1 MFACIHIPNFS
12 GEVHTALLDC
22 ASAFSPRV
30 ENTAPGTVVFD
41 LEGLERLFGSYSE
54 IAEKVA
60 GHVRAAGIQA
70 HVAVASNPDAAVVA
84 ARGFAGVIV
93 LGRGTESK
101 RLRDLPLDV
110 LSPSPE
116 ILETLNRWG
125 IRTIGAFRN
134 LPVVQVSERLGQE
147 GVRLHKLAR
156 GASSRPLVPHREGLR
171 FMEVM
176 ELEYELGTIE
186 PLTFILSRMLDQICS
201 RLRTR
206 DLATHEVR
214 LVLGIY
220 VRVLHL
226 PVPVRNPKL
235 LTKLLILDLEAHPPG
250 APIQQVKVEA
260 IPTKPRAAQNGL
272 FVPLSP
278 EPEKLELTLA
288 RIAAVVGEE
297 NVGSPEVLD
306 TYRPDAFRVKKFGLA
321 RNERGLKP
329 ATTCMPTRYDQNVV
343 AGFSPRSFA
352 FRLFRPP
359 LEATVQL
366 RNSIPSWIAFQGVHG
381 PIQKLSGPWR
391 SSGDWWRPNS
401 WDREEWDIE
410 VHNLNVGPTG
420 RPLSVHR
427 LRRPPGLA
435 SAGPPTS
442 DALYRIYY
450 DVHTDRWFAE
460 GVYD

>member
-1 MFACIHIPNFS
+1 MSKLSAPGERVLRNPMFACIYIPNAS
-12 GEVHTALLDC
+12 ADTHAALLDC

-30 ENTAPGTVVFD
+30 ENTGAGTVVFD
-41 LEGLERLFGSYSE
+41 VEGLERLFGSYWE
-54 IAEKVA
+54 IAAKADEQA
-60 GHVRAAGIQA
+60 RARGIEA
-70 HVAVASNPDAAVVA
+70 NIAIASNADAAICA
-84 ARGFAGVIV
+84 ARGFGGITV
-93 LGRGTESK
+93 LNRGTERA
-101 RLRDLPLDV
+101 RLSDLPLAV

-116 ILETLNRWG
+116 ILGTLERWG
-125 IRTIGAFRN
+125 IRTLGGFAKLAAIEVA
-134 LPVVQVSERLGQE
+134 ERLGQE
-147 GVRLHKLAR
+147 GVTLHKLAR
-156 GASSRPLVPHREGLR
+156 GAGARPLVPHADELR
-171 FMEVM
+171 FVEIM
-176 ELEYELGTIE
+176 ELDYEITAIA

-201 RLRTR
+201 RLGARN
-206 DLATHEVR
+206 LATHEVR
-214 LVLGIY
+214 LALGTY
-220 VRVLHL
+220 VRVLRL

-235 LTKLLILDLEAHPPG
+235 LTRLLIFDLEAHPPG

-260 IPTKPRAAQNGL
+260 IPTKPRVAQNGL

-297 NVGSPEVLD
+297 RVGSPEVLD

-366 RNSIPSWIAFQGVHG
+366 RNNIPSWIAFHGVHG
-381 PIQKLSGPWR
+381 PIEKLSGPWR
-391 SSGDWWRPNS
+391 SSGDWWRPNR

-410 VHNLNVGPTG
+410 VHNLNVGP
-420 RPLSVHR
+420 
-427 LRRPPGLA
+427 
-435 SAGPPTS
+435 PTS
-442 DALYRIYY
+442 ALYRIYY

-460 GVYD
+460 GAYD

>member
-1 MFACIHIPNFS
+1 MFACIHVPNFS
-12 GEVHTALLDC
+12 GEAHAALSDC

-60 GHVRAAGIQA
+60 EHVRAAGIQA
-70 HVAVASNPDAAVVA
+70 HVAVASNPDAAISA
-84 ARGFAGVIV
+84 ARGFAGVTV
-93 LGRGTESK
+93 VGRGAEAK
-101 RLRDLPLDV
+101 RLQDLPLDV
-110 LSPSPE
+110 LAPSPE
-116 ILETLNRWG
+116 ILETLDRWG

-134 LPVVQVSERLGQE
+134 LPAVQVSERLGQE

-156 GASSRPLVPHREGLR
+156 GAGSRPLVPHQEVLR

-201 RLRTR
+201 RLRAR
-206 DLATHEVR
+206 NLATHEVH
-214 LVLGIY
+214 LALGIY
-220 VRVLHL
+220 VRVLRL

-235 LTKLLILDLEAHPPG
+235 LTKLLIFDLEAHPPG

-260 IPTKPRAAQNGL
+260 IPTKPRVAQNGL

-297 NVGSPEVLD
+297 KVGSPEVLD

-366 RNSIPSWIAFQGVHG
+366 RNNIPSWIAFHGVHG
-381 PIQKLSGPWR
+381 PIEKLSGPWR
-391 SSGDWWRPNS
+391 SSGDWWRPNN

-410 VHNLNVGPTG
+410 VHNLNVGP
-420 RPLSVHR
+420 
-427 LRRPPGLA
+427 
-435 SAGPPTS
+435 PTS
-442 DALYRIYY
+442 TLYRIYY